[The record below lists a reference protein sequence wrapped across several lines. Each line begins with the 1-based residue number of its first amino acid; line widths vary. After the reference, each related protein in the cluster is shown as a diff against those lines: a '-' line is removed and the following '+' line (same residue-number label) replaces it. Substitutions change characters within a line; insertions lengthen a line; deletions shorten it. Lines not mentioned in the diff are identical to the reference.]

1 MGNGN
6 WKHFGKFNSLS
17 AIPTSNQGID
27 VVWNTIVAL
36 GSSVAIQGGPGL
48 NPDGSPA
55 DGPITL
61 AHSFARQWGDKTAY
75 HVGANYAEQEGD
87 TIVVSL
93 GNSSTKRTGWANN
106 VNDGIS
112 FATTTG
118 GSFATTGGFSV
129 NTIGGGRVQTFIG
142 IEVNCSEAFTF
153 KIAGGGVYEVFKTS
167 KIDSVLQETSIIG
180 TLTEICTS
188 LNETVGSCRRVSLSQ
203 QSVANDVVE
212 SSVSRRV
219 STLGP
224 LEYVAASIDTK
235 TGPKTE
241 TQTGLIVTTI
251 GDRTTV
257 TTGVD
262 KADALIALFLG

>member
-6 WKHFGKFNSLS
+6 WEHFGKFKSIS

-27 VVWNTIVAL
+27 VVWSTIVAS

-93 GNSSTKRTGWANN
+93 GNSSTKRKGWANN
-106 VNDGIS
+106 VTDGIS

-142 IEVNCSEAFTF
+142 LEVNCSEAITC
-153 KIAGGGVYEVFKTS
+153 KIAGGGVFEVFKTS
-167 KIDSVLQETSIIG
+167 KLGSAGQETSIVG

-188 LNETVGSCRRVSLSQ
+188 VNETVGSFRRVSLVDDDISGSRSISSSAEYHNVAGLFSLSASCSQ
-203 QSVANDVVE
+203 ENFGNKDGKYGFSSETVAGTKSTFAGTQSHN
-212 SSVSRRV
+212 S
-219 STLGP
+219 LGP
-224 LEYVAASIDTK
+224 FKIC
-235 TGPKTE
+235 
-241 TQTGLIVTTI
+241 
-251 GDRTTV
+251 
-257 TTGVD
+257 
-262 KADALIALFLG
+262 

>member
-17 AIPTSNQGID
+17 AIPTSSQGMD
-27 VVWNTIVAL
+27 VVWNLIVTS

-55 DGPITL
+55 DGPIVL

-87 TIVVSL
+87 TIVVSR
-93 GNSSTKRTGWANN
+93 GNSSTKRKGWANN

-129 NTIGGGRVQTFIG
+129 QTIGGGRVQTMIG
-142 IEVNCSEAFTF
+142 LDVLMSEALTF
-153 KIAGGGVYEVFKTS
+153 KIVGGGFFEWFNSTKLGSYA
-167 KIDSVLQETSIIG
+167 QQTSIVG

-188 LNETVGSCRRVSLSQ
+188 VNKTVGSSRSISLS
-203 QSVANDVVE
+203 DE
-212 SSVSRRV
+212 SISSDWRI
-219 STLGP
+219 SNLETFLTTLA
-224 LEYVAASIDTK
+224 LRQEAASIDQK
-235 TGPKTE
+235 SGSF
-241 TQTGLIVTTI
+241 TQTQA
-251 GDRTTV
+251 DRKDT
-257 TTGVD
+257 TTGNSLTTTAGISKHSASATFID
-262 KADALIALFLG
+262 

>member
-6 WKHFGKFNSLS
+6 WKHFGKFKSLS
-17 AIPTSNQGID
+17 AVPTSSQGMD
-27 VVWNTIVAL
+27 VVWSRIVAS
-36 GSSVAIQGGPGL
+36 GSSVVIQGGPGL
-48 NPDGSPA
+48 NADGSPA
-55 DGPITL
+55 DGPIVL

-93 GNSSTKRTGWANN
+93 GNSSTKRKGWANN

-142 IEVNCSEAFTF
+142 IEVNFSEAITC
-153 KIAGGGVYEVFKTS
+153 KIAGGGVFEVFKTS
-167 KIDSVLQETSIIG
+167 KLGSSLEETSIVG

-188 LNETVGSCRRVSLSQ
+188 LNETVGSFRRVSLSQ

-219 STLGP
+219 SALGE
-224 LEYVAASIDTK
+224 LVYEAASIDTK
-235 TGPKTE
+235 TVSKND
-241 TQTGLIVTTI
+241 TQMNLTVSTTGNS
-251 GDRTTV
+251 TTV
-257 TTGVD
+257 TTGIH
-262 KADALIALFLG
+262 KIDALIAAFVG

>member
-6 WKHFGKFNSLS
+6 WKHFGKFKSLS
-17 AIPTSNQGID
+17 AVPTSNQGMD
-27 VVWNTIVAL
+27 VVWNRIVAS

-93 GNSSTKRTGWANN
+93 GNSSTKRKGWANN

-142 IEVNCSEAFTF
+142 LEINCSEAVTC
-153 KIAGGGVYEVFKTS
+153 KIAGGGFFEFFKSTKLGS
-167 KIDSVLQETSIIG
+167 YLQETSIVG

-188 LNETVGSCRRVSLSQ
+188 LNETVGSCRRVSLVDDDISGTRSISSSAEYHNVAGLFSLSASVSQ
-203 QSVANDVVE
+203 ENVGQLDVKAVSISETVAGPRSSVASMHSYDGALLK
-212 SSVSRRV
+212 
-219 STLGP
+219 LG
-224 LEYVAASIDTK
+224 
-235 TGPKTE
+235 
-241 TQTGLIVTTI
+241 
-251 GDRTTV
+251 
-257 TTGVD
+257 
-262 KADALIALFLG
+262 